1 MILLHCSLSAQAQ
14 AGANGTAPAPD
25 DSIVDMTVFSQLLE
39 MCVSP
44 LPLLCF
50 PLSPLSLLRAVP
62 CSRRS
67 PSISSGLPSPRTTQ
81 GRIAPNRGPWRML
94 SVRPRGG
101 GRTNGPWKAR
111 QGERSPR
118 CTDVE
123 GPTRPTTSFAEAT
136 RLVPTAGEL
145 AEQKWMG
152 IVHGRALL
160 TSHHRAAG
168 REKLDGEG
176 AACRRARRVVFAY
189 PCTCAGSGLRVP
201 AICLGQLQRRWNS
214 VPALRL
220 VPIPRLSHQDYSSMR
235 KSDCCLPGRRILT
248 PRSACFNLHP
258 HFFIT
263 SRSWMQP
270 CNIVETMMTRNAS
283 SARASRSSMS
293 SRRRQRL
300 PRWTR
305 RCELLFSPLSAARAR
320 GSTVLETSPLTL
332 AIPAAP
338 PSLSPALYPPPVT
351 SG

>member
-136 RLVPTAGEL
+136 RLVPVATGTCRARADGVQPL
-145 AEQKWMG
+145 QLPLS
-152 IVHGRALL
+152 HGAREREDR
-160 TSHHRAAG
+160 TG
-168 REKLDGEG
+168 RRGEG
-176 AACRRARRVVFAY
+176 PSGSTEGVCASSCSGRIRLAQSKHSQRTAATAVER
-189 PCTCAGSGLRVP
+189 
-201 AICLGQLQRRWNS
+201 

-220 VPIPRLSHQDYSSMR
+220 VPIPRLSHQNNSSMHGP
-235 KSDCCLPGRRILT
+235 SCCLPMR
-248 PRSACFNLHP
+248 
-258 HFFIT
+258 
-263 SRSWMQP
+263 
-270 CNIVETMMTRNAS
+270 
-283 SARASRSSMS
+283 
-293 SRRRQRL
+293 
-300 PRWTR
+300 
-305 RCELLFSPLSAARAR
+305 
-320 GSTVLETSPLTL
+320 
-332 AIPAAP
+332 
-338 PSLSPALYPPPVT
+338 
-351 SG
+351 